1 MLVVTYVE
9 VFVEGSEDDVACSDI
24 IGNPLVVVSDDVWG
38 SWVGGHGGFG
48 IGEDVVDTVVDE
60 DKAYLCLPDVEVG
73 ARVVEPGR

>member
-38 SWVGGHGGFG
+38 S
-48 IGEDVVDTVVDE
+48 
-60 DKAYLCLPDVEVG
+60 
-73 ARVVEPGR
+73 